1 MPAGLRGLPTL
12 EGECRMNCPKCGSER
27 IRVVDTKSDRESTI
41 RTRVCKSCGYRYK
54 TIEYELDLYQRT
66 EGKNDQD

>member
-1 MPAGLRGLPTL
+1 
-12 EGECRMNCPKCGSER
+12 MNCPKCGSER
-27 IRVVDTKSDRESTI
+27 IRIVDTKSDSESVI
-41 RTRVCKSCGYRYK
+41 RTRVCKSCGYKYK

>member
-1 MPAGLRGLPTL
+1 
-12 EGECRMNCPKCGSER
+12 MNCPKCGSER
-27 IRVVDTKSDRESTI
+27 LRIVDTKSDSESTI